1 MRVSRVSE
9 MLKFHGVHVWIR
21 DTTVSFCLVFV
32 HQQFSFTM
40 CGVWPLNEQLQFSA
54 ISWDWISEC
63 SVMCHVMLCDSS
75 SHSVYITSAS
85 SFVHC
90 SNVLHCGSNTLCK
103 PHLVVVSGFSSKHW
117 LGLFG
122 QDRLFGEEWFGLFGY
137 TNCLGLWEGFPYKV
151 PIQVLQIFC
160 FMVDEPF
167 KTSCVGWLGCLGCL
181 GQHMMK
187 HLLD

>member
-1 MRVSRVSE
+1 
-9 MLKFHGVHVWIR
+9 
-21 DTTVSFCLVFV
+21 
-32 HQQFSFTM
+32 
-40 CGVWPLNEQLQFSA
+40 
-54 ISWDWISEC
+54 
-63 SVMCHVMLCDSS
+63 MCHVMLCDSS

-85 SFVHC
+85 SCVHC
-90 SNVLHCGSNTLCK
+90 SNVFHCG
-103 PHLVVVSGFSSKHW
+103 SSKHW

-137 TNCLGLWEGFPYKV
+137 KNCLGRWEVFHCKV
-151 PIQVLQIFC
+151 PVQVLQIFC

-181 GQHMMK
+181 GQNMMK